1 MLWPIAYAGA
11 FLAGSIPF
19 GLLIARAHSID
30 IRAVGSG
37 NIGAT
42 NVVRT
47 VGIKPGILCFVL
59 DVLKGF
65 IPALAAGIAAG
76 IVGSLAVPEQQA
88 WLWLGVVIAAVA
100 GHMFSPWVRFKG
112 GKGVATGLGAM
123 LGIFPA
129 LTTPG
134 LAAFVAWIV
143 IVKRW
148 RMVGIASV
156 IAAALLPVLVAAQFA
171 IAHHLD
177 AAPPFIVVTSVLA
190 VLIIVRHRSNIART
204 LAGTEPKI
212 GEQTGPGLDHE
223 RHDAAKAQ

>member
-19 GLLIARAHSID
+19 GLLIARANSVD
-30 IRAVGSG
+30 IRRVGSG

-47 VGIKPGILCFVL
+47 VGIRPGILCFVL
-59 DVLKGF
+59 DVLKGMV
-65 IPALAAGIAAG
+65 PALAAGVASG
-76 IVGSLAVPEQQA
+76 LVGTLSVPADQA

-100 GHMFSPWVRFKG
+100 GHMFSPWVGFKG

-123 LGIFPA
+123 LGIYPA

-134 LAAFVAWIV
+134 LAAFVAWII
-143 IVKRW
+143 IVRRW

-156 IAAALLPVLVAAQFA
+156 IAAALLPIVVAAQFA

-177 AAPPFIVVTSVLA
+177 AATPFIAVTSVLA
-190 VLIIVRHRSNIART
+190 LLIIVRHRGNIART
-204 LAGTEPKI
+204 LAGTEPKL